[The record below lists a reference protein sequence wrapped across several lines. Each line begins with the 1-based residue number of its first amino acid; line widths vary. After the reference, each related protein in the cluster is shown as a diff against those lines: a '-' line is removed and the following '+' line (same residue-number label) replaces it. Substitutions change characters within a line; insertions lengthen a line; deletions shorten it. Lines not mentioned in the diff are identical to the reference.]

1 MPRKFVI
8 LAAFVALLAAAEAPT
23 SPAEAKGNLTVI
35 SGGDLP
41 HSITLP
47 FEDSWAFSYPYSP
60 NITWDQFRSWPERLD
75 ATPSNPG
82 PGYDIYSD
90 FSGIVVSEL
99 GLTLQQTS
107 EQKITATYY
116 PESAAAH
123 VMVEPDGHNLWIQ
136 LDPERAALLDRYI
149 ALGRAGLLPE
159 EPSILDVFAAEYQLN
174 GTFTPVAVDGR
185 PLTSE
190 ELASFWPVVAS
201 ERWPEIHVTI
211 SLAGAKPYVARNTA
225 FDSVEAM
232 TYGYPELT
240 DVDNSTLFDERVEAM
255 VYGYPEYV
263 TLALTAPD
271 GRRIELAYYPVTSAM
286 AGLPMNWCCAPT
298 DRGIAVPPDIAD
310 AFAAALGV
318 ERPAVEAGTSA
329 ASDVD
334 SRFIEAGHR
343 RAAAGI
349 AALVV
354 ALGLAAALA
363 TGGTLVRSGRRGAHI
378 SR

>member
-1 MPRKFVI
+1 MPRKLVI

-47 FEDSWAFSYPYSP
+47 FEDDFAFWAPSS
-60 NITWDQFRSWPERLD
+60 IVTTWDLLPGWPTALD
-75 ATPSNPG
+75 SAPADPG
-82 PGYDIYSD
+82 IGYDVQMEVAGFGFIPTDAGERVNS
-90 FSGIVVSEL
+90 
-99 GLTLQQTS
+99 
-107 EQKITATYY
+107 TYY
-116 PESAAAH
+116 YPRVGAMELRT
-123 VMVEPDGHNLWIQ
+123 EPGSDAKWLQ
-136 LDPERAALLDRYI
+136 LDTDRAALLNRYI
-149 ALGRAGLLPE
+149 ALGRAGLLSE
-159 EPSILDVFAAEYQLN
+159 EPSILDVFAAEYKVN

-185 PLTSE
+185 LLTSE
-190 ELASFWPVVAS
+190 ELASFWPIVAS

-211 SLAGAKPYVARNTA
+211 SLAGAKPYVARSTA
-225 FDSVEAM
+225 LDSVDAM
-232 TYGYPELT
+232 TYGYPEPT
-240 DVDNSTLFDERVEAM
+240 DVGNSTSFEERVEAM

-298 DRGIAVPPDIAD
+298 DRGIAVPPGIAD

-318 ERPAVEAGTSA
+318 ERPVDEVATSA

-334 SRFIEAGHR
+334 SRFIEAVHR
-343 RAAAGI
+343 RAPAGI

-354 ALGLAAALA
+354 ALGVAAALA
-363 TGGTLVRSGRRGAHI
+363 TAGTLARSGRRGAHV